1 MVAGRGRAVVIGV
14 GSNTAMGS
22 IHDSMLHTDDVS
34 YQYSFIFIWKCTIC
48 MFNMLSCWSL
58 SYKKGYI
65 VPLFDLHFFQ

>member
-34 YQYSFIFIWKCTIC
+34 YQYFFFFLIHKCTIC
-48 MFNMLSCWSL
+48 TFNMLSC
-58 SYKKGYI
+58 
-65 VPLFDLHFFQ
+65 